1 MHKEFQQVK
10 YLTTKEIQGMP
21 NKDIIKHV
29 YIEHKRT
36 KLPVEDVWEAM
47 FANFGT
53 QTINDM
59 LKDSDSSWNND
70 ENFETDSKF
79 MQLGIVYVITFVLI
93 WVVFNYSVKNQFHAL
108 QYAIIASGFV
118 SICITSVFMNMAGK
132 NEKQYLS
139 AINKLRK
146 AHSVYINY
154 GGFKNSS
161 GKPLDYV
168 KDDD

>member
-1 MHKEFQQVK
+1 M
-10 YLTTKEIQGMP
+10 TS
-21 NKDIIKHV
+21 NDIIKHI
-29 YIEHKRT
+29 YTEHKRT

-47 FANFGT
+47 FANFGK

-79 MQLGIVYVITFVLI
+79 MQLGIVYVITFILI

-118 SICITSVFMNMAGK
+118 SISITSVFMNMAGK
-132 NEKQYLS
+132 NERQYLN

-146 AHSVYINY
+146 AHAIYTNH
-154 GGFKNSS
+154 GGFKDLV

-168 KDDD
+168 KEDG